1 MSIYGALGEPMSD
14 HLEPPDWYDCDDEEE
29 EDGYTSADAELDE
42 ATDDFVGRVLEA
54 DNDKSFD

>member
-1 MSIYGALGEPMSD
+1 MSRGVLGESLVE
-14 HLEPPDWYDCDDEEE
+14 HLDPPEDEEE

-42 ATDDFVGRVLEA
+42 AIDDFVGRVLEA